1 MKQTELTSQHSIA
14 RGNTWKWPRS
24 PGTGILLFSGAL
36 TLSFLSSLWELISY
50 SANSDLYSY
59 IRLIPFV
66 SAYLIWLK
74 KEKLRGLLDRSP
86 RAALLALTI
95 GAGVLITYWTLV
107 GQGWQVNRNDKL
119 ALLMAAFLSFLLG
132 GGFLFLG
139 AGVMRAIAFPAGILF
154 FMAPLPTF
162 LISWITTFLQHASAD
177 AGYALLSLVGEPILR
192 RGLFFQLSGITIEVA
207 EECSGIHSTL
217 VLFITSLLAGYL
229 FLRTP
234 WKRAVLTLAV
244 IPLAILRNGFR
255 IFTIAMLCVHVDPRM
270 IDSPIHHRGGPIF
283 FMLSLVPFLA
293 LLFVLRRSE
302 RTKNNPASVT
312 AGSPGK
318 EPLT

>member
-1 MKQTELTSQHSIA
+1 MDSIA
-14 RGNTWKWPRS
+14 RGITSKWPRS
-24 PGTGILLFSGAL
+24 PGVGILLFSGFLAL
-36 TLSFLSSLWELISY
+36 AFLSSLWELLLY
-50 SANSDLYSY
+50 SVSSDLYSY
-59 IRLIPFV
+59 IPLIPFV
-66 SAYLIWLK
+66 SAYIIWLK
-74 KEKLRGLLDRSP
+74 QEKLRGLLDRSP

-119 ALLMAAFLSFLLG
+119 TLMMSAFLSLLLG

-154 FMAPLPTF
+154 FMVPPPTF
-162 LISWITTFLQHASAD
+162 LISWITSFLQHASAE

-192 RGLFFQLSGITIEVA
+192 RGLIFQLSGMTIEVA
-207 EECSGIHSTL
+207 EECSGIHSSL

-234 WKRAVLTLAV
+234 WKRTVLTLAV

-283 FMLSLVPFLA
+283 FVLSLVPFLA
-293 LLFVLRRSE
+293 FLFVLRRSE
-302 RTKNNPASVT
+302 RQKNSPPAVIAS
-312 AGSPGK
+312 SPGK
-318 EPLT
+318 EPLA

>member
-1 MKQTELTSQHSIA
+1 
-14 RGNTWKWPRS
+14 
-24 PGTGILLFSGAL
+24 LLL
-36 TLSFLSSLWELISY
+36 YSS
-50 SANSDLYSY
+50 NSDLYSY
-59 IRLIPFV
+59 IPLIPFV

-74 KEKLRGLLDRSP
+74 KEKLRGLQGRSP
-86 RAALLALTI
+86 RAALLALAT

-119 ALLMAAFLSFLLG
+119 TLMACAFLSFLLG

-139 AGVMRAIAFPAGILF
+139 ADVMRAIAFPAGLLF

-162 LISWITTFLQHASAD
+162 LTSWISSFLQHASAE
-177 AGYALLSLVGEPILR
+177 AGYLLLSLAGEPILR
-192 RGLFFQLSGITIEVA
+192 HGLFFQLSGIAIEVA
-207 EECSGIHSTL
+207 EECSGIHSSL
-217 VLFITSLLAGYL
+217 VLLITSLLAGYM

-234 WKRAVLTLAV
+234 WKSAVLTLAV

-255 IFTIAMLCVHVDPRM
+255 IFTIAMLCVHVDPAM

-283 FMLSLVPFLA
+283 FALSLVPFSV
-293 LLFVLRRSE
+293 LLLVLHRSE
-302 RTKNNPASVT
+302 RQKN
-312 AGSPGK
+312 SPRAVIDGLTGK